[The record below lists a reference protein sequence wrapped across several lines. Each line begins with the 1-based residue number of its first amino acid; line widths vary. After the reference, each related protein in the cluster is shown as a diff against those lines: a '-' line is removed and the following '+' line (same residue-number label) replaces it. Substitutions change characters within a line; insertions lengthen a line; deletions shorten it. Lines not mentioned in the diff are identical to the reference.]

1 MPVPEI
7 GQIVHLDDVEG
18 QLVVKTVD
26 EGAQTVDLIS
36 RYGEPRSFKGVPVAE
51 LLPGEDLSAG

>member
-7 GQIVHLDDVEG
+7 GQIVHLNDVEG
-18 QLVVKTVD
+18 QLIVKTVD
-26 EGAQTVDLIS
+26 EGAQTVELVS
-36 RYGEPRSFKGVPVAE
+36 RYGEPRSFKDVPVAD

>member
-7 GQIVHLDDVEG
+7 GQIVHLDNVEG
-18 QLVVKTVD
+18 QLIVKAVSED
-26 EGAQTVDLIS
+26 AQTVDLVS
-36 RYGEPRSFKGVPVAE
+36 AHGTPRSFGKVPVAD